1 MQDNV
6 IYHNPQCRKCR
17 ATLALLQER
26 GADVS
31 VVEYLKAPP
40 TADELR
46 VLADKLGVS
55 ALGITR
61 VKENKFSELGL
72 SVGDDRSEAEWFR
85 ILSENPVLIERP
97 IVLVNGR
104 AALGRPP
111 ENVLS
116 ILS

>member
-6 IYHNPQCRKCR
+6 IYHNPRCSKCR

-26 GADVS
+26 GTDVK

-46 VLADKLGVS
+46 ILCEKLGVS
-55 ALGITR
+55 ALDIVR
-61 VKENKFSELGL
+61 KKEKKFSELGL
-72 SVGDDRSEAEWFR
+72 SAGDDRSEAEWLR

-97 IVLVNGR
+97 IVIVNGR
-104 AALGRPP
+104 AAMGRPP

-116 ILS
+116 IV

>member
-6 IYHNPQCRKCR
+6 IYHNPRCSKCR

-46 VLADKLGVS
+46 IICDMLGMS
-55 ALGITR
+55 ALDITR
-61 VKENKFSELGL
+61 KKENRFSELGL
-72 SVGDDRSEAEWFR
+72 SAGDERSETEWFR

-97 IVLVNGR
+97 IVIVNGR
-104 AALGRPP
+104 AAMGRPP

-116 ILS
+116 IL